1 MVILSNCLL
10 NVYFHS
16 YRFVLLLI
24 LVEKRFIAV
33 DSNEYRDRFLFKVL
47 RRVTD
52 FFIICINLSP
62 KGQGTLQKKQQEE
75 RESWRMG
82 RMLWHAVLRMCH
94 GYCAHSSYSC
104 CTRLGQGQAYRKV
117 QHGMGERLWRP
128 QDNRGAIGS
137 WWLLKEEEWLS
148 FG

>member
-16 YRFVLLLI
+16 HRFVLLLI

-82 RMLWHAVLRMCH
+82 GCCDMLSYGCVMDIVLIAVTVV
-94 GYCAHSSYSC
+94 
-104 CTRLGQGQAYRKV
+104 CTRLGQGQAYQKV
-117 QHGMGERLWRP
+117 QHGMGERL
-128 QDNRGAIGS
+128 
-137 WWLLKEEEWLS
+137 
-148 FG
+148 